1 MVKVPDFPLSGDE
14 LEEFNRLIIRSD
26 DETFIASLRAAADEF
41 PEGFGTDTLLR
52 EAAWRLQTAI
62 ECMKRS

>member
-1 MVKVPDFPLSGDE
+1 MDEMPEFPLTGDK
-14 LEEFNRLIIRSD
+14 LEAFNRLIVRSD
-26 DETFIASLRAAADEF
+26 DETFIASLRAAANEI

-62 ECMKRS
+62 ESMKRM